1 MSKIRKRK
9 LVCPKHGRWLEAV
22 TTKYGTRYGCTVR
35 GCDVACWAGSTSTP
49 ADGVVRR
56 SRMAAHAAFDPLWKS
71 QTKNRSQL
79 RSKLYRELA
88 VHLGLQL
95 EDCHI
100 GMFDE
105 KQCEMA
111 VAWCREK
118 LGNSV

>member
-1 MSKIRKRK
+1 
-9 LVCPKHGRWLEAV
+9 
-22 TTKYGTRYGCTVR
+22 
-35 GCDVACWAGSTSTP
+35 
-49 ADGVVRR
+49 
-56 SRMAAHAAFDPLWKS
+56 MAAHAAFDPLWKS